1 MLLAAL
7 KGIMAHKLRLF
18 LTAIAVVLGVSFVS
32 GTFVLTDTI
41 NKTFDTLFTE
51 ISAGTDVTVRAVSGF
66 GDDTTLDSSRDT
78 IPSTLL
84 DVVRRTPGV
93 QSADGT
99 VSGYAQFIDEKGKA
113 VTTTGAPT
121 LGFNWTEPGLSPLT
135 LRSGREPQRTGEV
148 VVDAVTAR
156 EHDFALGD
164 RIKILFRGPT
174 EDFAVVGIT
183 GFGEADNLA
192 GATLAVFEEVTAQR
206 VFGKVGRYDSI
217 EVKAAEGVSTV
228 QLRDRVLA
236 GMPPGVEVITSQ
248 QVADESA
255 EAVGQAL
262 GFFSTALLVFAGIA
276 LFVGGFIILN
286 TFSIL
291 VAQRTRELA
300 LLRALGASRRQVMT
314 TVIIE
319 AFAVGLFAAVVGLSL
334 GVLVAIG
341 LQNLLKAF
349 GIDLPASGVVLKPR
363 TFIASF
369 VVGVGVTVISSI
381 SPARRASRIPPMAA
395 LRGGAE
401 DHGGSLRRRTIAGAV
416 VTAVG
421 MAALL
426 RGLFGGGI
434 SLVGLGAALVFV
446 GVALLSPVVARPMA
460 RGIGAPLMFMARIA
474 SRRSKQSSPIA
485 SKLGRQNAMRNPR
498 RTAATSAAL
507 TVGLGLVACVSV
519 LAASIK
525 ASAAEIV
532 DDYLAADFI
541 ISTSNFLPNL
551 STDLAPRLARQPELA
566 AVSGLQ
572 TGQWRSNGQGRSL
585 FAGDPATLGQVLK
598 LEVTAGDAGGLAR
611 GEILVAEE
619 ELEDNGLEIGGTLP
633 MTFARTG
640 DTQLRIA
647 GTFAENQLLGN
658 YLVST
663 ATFDA
668 NYTDR
673 LDFAVLAKARA
684 GVTPAAARA
693 AVERVTAEFPNAEL
707 RDQAEFKQQQEDQVD
722 QILGLV
728 TALLMLSI
736 IIALFGIVNTLALSI
751 FERTRELGLLRAVG
765 MSRRQVRSMIRGES
779 VIIAVMG
786 AILGLG
792 VGVLFGYAIVGA
804 LDDEGIGTVV
814 VPGGQLLT
822 YVILAGVAGVIAAV
836 FPARRAAKL
845 DVLAAISHE

>member
-1 MLLAAL
+1 MLLASL

-18 LTAIAVVLGVSFVS
+18 LTALAVVLGVAFVA

-51 ISAGTDVTVRAVSGF
+51 ISAGTDLTVRAVSGF
-66 GDDTTLDSSRDT
+66 GEDAGGLDTAVRDT
-78 IPSTLL
+78 VPASLIET
-84 DVVRRTPGV
+84 VRRTPGV
-93 QSADGT
+93 QAADGT
-99 VSGYAQFIDEKGKA
+99 VTGYAQFVDKEGKA
-113 VTTTGAPT
+113 VASGGAPT
-121 LGFNWTEPGLSPLT
+121 LGFNWTEPGLSPLR
-135 LRSGREPQRTGEV
+135 LRSGREPQRDGEV

-156 EHDFALGD
+156 EHDFVVGE
-164 RIKILFRGPT
+164 RVKVLFRGPT
-174 EDFAVVGIT
+174 QEFTLVGIT

-192 GATLAVFEEVTAQR
+192 GATLAIFEEATAQR

-217 EVKAAEGVSTV
+217 EIKAAEGVGAV
-228 QLRDRVLA
+228 ELRDRLVTTVPA
-236 GMPPGVEVITSQ
+236 GVEVVTSKE
-248 QVADESA
+248 VADESA

-314 TVIIE
+314 SVIIE
-319 AFAVGLFAAVVGLSL
+319 AFAVGLFAAIVGLSL

-341 LQNLLKAF
+341 LQSLLKAF

-363 TFIASF
+363 TIIAAF
-369 VVGVGVTVISSI
+369 AVGVGVTVLSSI
-381 SPARRASRIPPMAA
+381 SPARRASKIPPMAA

-401 DHGGSLRRRTIAGAV
+401 EHAGSLRRRSLAGAAV
-416 VTAVG
+416 FAVG

-426 RGLFGGGI
+426 GGLFGGTL

-446 GVALLSPVVARPMA
+446 GVALLSPAAARPLA
-460 RGIGAPLMFMARIA
+460 RVIGAPLPRIA
-474 SRRSKQSSPIA
+474 GMA
-485 SKLGRQNAMRNPR
+485 GKLGRQNAMRNPR

-507 TVGLGLVACVSV
+507 MVGLGLVACVSV

-525 ASAAEIV
+525 ASAADVV
-532 DDYLAADFI
+532 DDYLAADYI
-541 ISTSNFLPNL
+541 VSTANFLPSI
-551 STDLAPRLARQPELA
+551 STDLAPRLAQQPELG
-566 AVSGLQ
+566 AVSALQ
-572 TGQWRSNGQGRSL
+572 TGQWRSNGQTRSL
-585 FAGDPATLGQVLK
+585 FAADPATLGQVLK
-598 LEVTAGDAGGLAR
+598 FDVTAGDVGGLAR
-611 GEILVAEE
+611 GEIFVAEE
-619 ELEDNGLEIGGTLP
+619 ELTDQDLQLGGMLP

-647 GTFAENQLLGN
+647 GTFAENQLLGS

-663 ATFDA
+663 ATFEA
-668 NYTDR
+668 NFTER
-673 LDFAVLAKARA
+673 LDFAVLVKAGE
-684 GVTPAAARA
+684 GVAPAAARTTI
-693 AVERVTAEFPNAEL
+693 ERVTSEFPNVEL
-707 RDQAEFKQQQEDQVD
+707 RDQAEFKEQQEAQVD
-722 QILGLV
+722 QILGLI

-736 IIALFGIVNTLALSI
+736 FIALFGIVNTLALSI

-786 AILGLG
+786 AILGLA
-792 VGVLFGYAIVGA
+792 VGVLFGYAIVEA
-804 LDDEGIGTVV
+804 LADEGIGEVV

-822 YVILAGVAGVIAAV
+822 YVILAGIAGVIAAV
-836 FPARRAAKL
+836 FPARRAARL
-845 DVLAAISHE
+845 DVLAAISHD